1 MFHLHET
8 ETPVMLE
15 GASLPVGYRVETPDF
30 SFTAIYETDGSVNVF
45 VEWGDDQSGDM
56 VGYDT
61 MSEAKRWLDTLLE
74 SVKKK
79 EEATKVKINLTVA
92 VNESVT
98 EGLKKVG
105 LPDTPHNRIE
115 ALNGMHKK
123 LLSERNIA
131 PGIQPILSTIEDEVS
146 RLQGTTV

>member
-1 MFHLHET
+1 MHLHET
-8 ETPVMLE
+8 EIPVMLE
-15 GASLPVGYRVETPDF
+15 GASVPVGYRVMTPDF
-30 SFTAIYETDGSVNVF
+30 SFTAIYDTDGTINTF

-61 MSEAKRWLDTLLE
+61 MAEAKRWLDTLLE
-74 SVKKK
+74 AVKKK
-79 EEATKVKINLTVA
+79 EETQKVKINMTAA
-92 VNESVT
+92 VNESVG

-115 ALNGMHKK
+115 ALNGMHKT

-131 PGIQPILSTIEDEVS
+131 PGVNPILTAIEDELV
-146 RLQGTTV
+146 RLQELAV